1 MLKNYLLSPL
11 CSASAPHLSLFQP
24 SFSFSFNASFFFSS
38 LLVYASLILFCFPV
52 PFFFS
57 VSVLPFLLQRP
68 SLFSSSP
75 FSFLQV
81 CCPLIFSPKYF
92 LQPKCFSAQKHFF
105 QFSYSS
111 LILFSALFF
120 SGLALFFSFQ
130 FWRSFFF
137 LFFSSVYPRPN
148 ILSSCFTSL
157 LFE

>member
-38 LLVYASLILFCFPV
+38 LLVSTPLFLFCFPV
-52 PFFFS
+52 PFFFL

-68 SLFSSSP
+68 SLFSSPP

-81 CCPLIFSPKYF
+81 CCPLFFSPKYF
-92 LQPKCFSAQKHFF
+92 FQPKRFFTSAT
-105 QFSYSS
+105 
-111 LILFSALFF
+111 LLFF
-120 SGLALFFSFQ
+120 FFLLYSFLVQPSFFFISVSGLL
-130 FWRSFFF
+130 FF
-137 LFFSSVYPRPN
+137 LFFSSIYPSPN
-148 ILSSCFTSL
+148 VLSSCFTSL

>member
-38 LLVYASLILFCFPV
+38 LLVYASLILFCFPA
-52 PFFFS
+52 PFFFL
-57 VSVLPFLLQRP
+57 VLALPFLLQRP

-111 LILFSALFF
+111 LLLFSALFF
-120 SGLALFFSFQ
+120 SGSALFFLFQ
-130 FWRSFFF
+130 CLFFF
-137 LFFSSVYPRPN
+137 VFFSFVYPRPS

>member
-38 LLVYASLILFCFPV
+38 LLVYASLILFCFPA
-52 PFFFS
+52 PFFFL
-57 VSVLPFLLQRP
+57 VLALPFLPQRP

-92 LQPKCFSAQKHFF
+92 LQPKNTIFS
-105 QFSYSS
+105 
-111 LILFSALFF
+111 SATLLFF
-120 SGLALFFSFQ
+120 FFLLYSFLVQLSFFSFQ
-130 FWRSFFF
+130 FRHSFFSF
-137 LFFSSVYPRPN
+137 LQLHLSKTQYSLQLLHISS
-148 ILSSCFTSL
+148 I
-157 LFE
+157 